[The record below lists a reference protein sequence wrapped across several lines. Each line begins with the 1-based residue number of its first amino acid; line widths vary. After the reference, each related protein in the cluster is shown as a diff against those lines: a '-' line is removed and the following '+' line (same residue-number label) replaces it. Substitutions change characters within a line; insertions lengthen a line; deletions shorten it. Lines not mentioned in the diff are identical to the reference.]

1 MSTIREETSNTGD
14 PVLPTVHETADGENG
29 VEKAGFRKG
38 VDEEDAERNSL
49 SEASTLSVQDGVK
62 TIEAVAMSWSKW
74 GLIVAYIG

>member
-1 MSTIREETSNTGD
+1 MSTIREESTGD
-14 PVLPTVHETADGENG
+14 PVLPTVHETADDENAA
-29 VEKAGFRKG
+29 EKAGFKNA
-38 VDEEDAERNSL
+38 VDGKDTEGNSL